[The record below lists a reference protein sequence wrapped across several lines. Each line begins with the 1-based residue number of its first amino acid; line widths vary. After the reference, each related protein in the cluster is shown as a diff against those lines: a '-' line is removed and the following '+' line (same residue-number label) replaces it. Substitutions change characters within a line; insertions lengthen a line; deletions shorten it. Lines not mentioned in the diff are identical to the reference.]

1 MGNDAGEHRPL
12 PADRGAGRVL
22 SELRPPFVKDVQTV
36 TDVAVIGFAQSP
48 VERANDA
55 ATTNGV
61 EMLVPIFAEVLQST
75 GLTKDDIGFWCS
87 GSSDYLAGRAF
98 SFVSAV
104 DAIGAFPPVMESHVE
119 MDGAFALY
127 EAWVKVLTGEA
138 DIALAYGF
146 GKSSAGDLR
155 RVLALQLDPYV
166 VAPLWPDSVSVA
178 ALQARL
184 GLDKGLW
191 TERGMA
197 EVAARS
203 RAAAVSNSRAQL
215 SGSVSVDELLAEP
228 FIADPLRAHD
238 CAPVTDGAA
247 VVIIAAADRA
257 REICA
262 RPAWITGFEHRID
275 SGSLGARDLLTVP
288 SAAAAV
294 SACAASASA
303 AGVEVA
309 ELHAPFTHQEIVL
322 RSALGLPE
330 SARISPSGG
339 ALAGNPMFAVGLAR
353 IGHAAR
359 QIISGT
365 ASRALG
371 HATSGPALQQN
382 LVCVMEAR

>member
-1 MGNDAGEHRPL
+1 VR
-12 PADRGAGRVL
+12 
-22 SELRPPFVKDVQTV
+22 
-36 TDVAVIGFAQSP
+36 DVAVIGFAEAP
-48 VERANDA
+48 NVRHTDG
-55 ATTNGV
+55 TTNGV
-61 EMLVPIFAEVLQST
+61 EMLVPIFRQVFDQT
-75 GLTKDDIGFWCS
+75 GVTKEDIGFWCS

-119 MDGAFALY
+119 MDAAFALY

-166 VAPLWPDSVSVA
+166 LAPLWPDSVSIA

-184 GLDKGLW
+184 GLDKGIW
-191 TERGMA
+191 TERAMA
-197 EVAARS
+197 EVAVRS
-203 RAAAVSNSRAQL
+203 RAAAVSNPEAQL
-215 SGSVSVDELLAEP
+215 SGAVTADELLAAP
-228 FIADPLRAHD
+228 FVADPLRAHD

-247 VVIIAAADRA
+247 VVIIAAGDRA
-257 REICA
+257 RELRE

-275 SGSLGARDLLTVP
+275 SGQLGARDLTGSASAA
-288 SAAAAV
+288 SAAAA
-294 SACAASASA
+294 AGAS
-303 AGVEVA
+303 GVEVA
-309 ELHAPFTHQEIVL
+309 ELHAPFTHQELIL
-322 RSALGLPE
+322 RDALGLAD
-330 SARISPSGG
+330 SAQISPSGG
-339 ALAGNPMFAVGLAR
+339 ALAGNAMFAAGLAR

-359 QIISGT
+359 QIFSGSAGRT
-365 ASRALG
+365 LG